1 MNNPVTIIF
10 RLLAQLLNAPG
21 FRFDSSNS
29 ATGTPNL
36 TGGLNQIMV
45 VINDFNQSNAVFWA
59 KIFLVFLTVILLIIF
74 IIFLDKIQQLRKPIK
89 RTAQETQT
97 LEVVLRNYNDEWR
110 QVLSYVN
117 SLTDSE
123 WKLAV
128 IEADNI
134 FDGALKY
141 MSFPGETMGER
152 LMAVSKEQVPSLD
165 LVWDAHKLRNTIVHD
180 LNIAIE
186 HERAQAA
193 VRAFQ
198 SGLRDLG
205 LLTEAF
211 V

>member
-1 MNNPVTIIF
+1 MDNPVTIIF

-21 FRFDSSNS
+21 FRLDSSNPV
-29 ATGTPNL
+29 TDGPNL

-45 VINDFNQSNAVFWA
+45 VINEFAQSDAVFWS
-59 KIFLVFLTVILLIIF
+59 KIFLVVITVILLIALILL
-74 IIFLDKIQQLRKPIK
+74 IDKIQQLRKPIK
-89 RTAQETQT
+89 RQSQQEQT
-97 LEVVLRNYNDEWR
+97 LEVVLRNYNEEWR

-141 MSFPGETMGER
+141 MAIPGETMGER
-152 LMAVSKEQVPSLD
+152 LMALSAEQVPSLN

-180 LNIAIE
+180 LNISLE
-186 HERAQAA
+186 QGRAQAA

-205 LLTEAF
+205 LLTEF
-211 V
+211 